1 MTMNLWLAFAATAI
15 AFVLLPNPPAQQV
28 GTFSLQRGRRTAL
41 ATVPALALGLLT
53 CLLVAMLPVAAV
65 VLYLP
70 SIQGALA
77 WLGMAYLMIYVI
89 WSLQD
94 RRAAGPLADND
105 NLPERNAVRIFHY
118 LLTRTMFGPRYILAL
133 AVILLQFVDPAAP
146 LVPQAVIAAEIF
158 TICALI
164 GGTVHALSP
173 RFMRGRRASRVAA
186 NSASSKSR
194 TVFIARR
201 AVTAGYRRIAA

>member
-1 MTMNLWLAFAATAI
+1 
-15 AFVLLPNPPAQQV
+15 
-28 GTFSLQRGRRTAL
+28 
-41 ATVPALALGLLT
+41 
-53 CLLVAMLPVAAV
+53 
-65 VLYLP
+65 
-70 SIQGALA
+70 
-77 WLGMAYLMIYVI
+77 
-89 WSLQD
+89 
-94 RRAAGPLADND
+94 
-105 NLPERNAVRIFHY
+105 
-118 LLTRTMFGPRYILAL
+118 MFGPRYILAL